1 MSGSGSLGATCGAPA
16 AGHPGSGAR
25 QAGLPGSPMR
35 ALDKRALH
43 GKESVMPREPR
54 RLIAWDRAKKCS
66 AHAAPDAPRSD
77 RAAPGPRRTRGMS
90 NPFVEP
96 LLPSENRRGENS
108 DTFSSLHIGIR
119 EDKTDALLGDS
130 LRVNDETE
138 EIGEATLSQLRAQR
152 EQLQT
157 ASSQARDTHQVTRDA
172 RATLKHIAW
181 KVFREKLTL
190 VLVIVCMLVI
200 DCALAYRLITHKGD
214 L

>member
-1 MSGSGSLGATCGAPA
+1 
-16 AGHPGSGAR
+16 
-25 QAGLPGSPMR
+25 
-35 ALDKRALH
+35 
-43 GKESVMPREPR
+43 MPREPR
-54 RLIAWDRAKKCS
+54 RLIAWDCAKKCS

-77 RAAPGPRRTRGMS
+77 RAAPRPRRTRGMS

-157 ASSQARDTHQVTRDA
+157 ASNQARDTHQVTRDA